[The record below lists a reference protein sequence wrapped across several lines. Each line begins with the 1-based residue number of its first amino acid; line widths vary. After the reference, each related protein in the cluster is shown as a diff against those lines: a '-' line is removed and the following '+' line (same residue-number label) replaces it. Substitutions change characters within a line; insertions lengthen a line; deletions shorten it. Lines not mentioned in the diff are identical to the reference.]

1 MPPRNLNKPVLEKRT
16 RTYFA
21 SDFHLGAPDHAKS
34 LEREKLIVSWLRHI
48 EKDAKAIYLL
58 GDLFDFWFEYRYAV
72 AKGFVRLLGTL
83 SDMTDKGIEIHFFT
97 GNHDMWTFGYLE
109 KEIGLKVHRHPIE
122 QTIHGKSFYIGH
134 GDGLG
139 PNDRGYKLMKWVFS
153 APFFQWLYGR
163 FHPNFSFGLA
173 NYLSAKSRK
182 ANSYRKDVFL
192 GEDREY
198 LVLFIKDY
206 LQRRPIDYFV
216 FGHRHIAINMEV
228 DGSTYVN
235 TGEWVSRRSYAIFD
249 GERIWLEDWT
259 GDQAISPI
267 RSTTRQE

>member
-1 MPPRNLNKPVLEKRT
+1 MENRT

-21 SDFHLGAPDHAKS
+21 SDFHLGAPDYEKS
-34 LEREKLIVSWLRHI
+34 LEREKRIISWLRHV

-58 GDLFDFWFEYRYAV
+58 GDVFDFWFEYRFVV
-72 AKGFVRLLGTL
+72 ARGFVRLLGTL
-83 SDMTDKGIEIHFFT
+83 AEMTDKGIAIHFFT

-109 KEIGLKVHRHPIE
+109 KEIGMQVHRCPVEH
-122 QTIHGKSFYIGH
+122 TIDGKRFLIGH

-192 GEDREY
+192 GEDKEY
-198 LVLFIKDY
+198 LILFAKEYQKSHD
-206 LQRRPIDYFV
+206 IDIFV
-216 FGHRHIAINMEV
+216 FGHRHIPINV
-228 DGSTYVN
+228 SLNGSLYVN
-235 TGEWVSRRSYAIFD
+235 TGEWVKQRSYAVFD
-249 GERIWLEDWT
+249 GDKIWLEAW
-259 GDQAISPI
+259 DQDQPINPI